1 MTLVLL
7 FVVICLAVYAVNWAA
22 NLFYDDPYD
31 IDEVER
37 QWDIEEDAQK
47 NENQV

>member
-1 MTLVLL
+1 MNLVIL

-22 NLFYDDPYD
+22 NLYYDDPYD
-31 IDEVER
+31 VDELEK
-37 QWDIEEDAQK
+37 QIQDEEDSHK